1 MLSVKL
7 PGILLFLALEEANL
21 LQLHYYKGR
30 SGQYYC
36 GGVEIIRSKTVK
48 FSSKSLSN
56 LLLGNKLH
64 SFEQSHGSVCN
75 IFAIFFR
82 RYDMT
87 TAESEELYLRNQQ
100 FLTKSPTPS
109 DVGKNSQRRRKI
121 RQIRNMVGK
130 VDWTG
135 KCWENLSGG
144 WWANL
149 RKVVDSKFKK
159 KRLYKNRLGKVG
171 RNGKSWRG
179 L

>member
-36 GGVEIIRSKTVK
+36 GGVEIIRSKTIK

-56 LLLGNKLH
+56 LLLGNKLP

-75 IFAIFFR
+75 IFASFFR
-82 RYDMT
+82 RHNMT

-149 RKVVDSKFKK
+149 RKVV
-159 KRLYKNRLGKVG
+159 N
-171 RNGKSWRG
+171 
-179 L
+179 